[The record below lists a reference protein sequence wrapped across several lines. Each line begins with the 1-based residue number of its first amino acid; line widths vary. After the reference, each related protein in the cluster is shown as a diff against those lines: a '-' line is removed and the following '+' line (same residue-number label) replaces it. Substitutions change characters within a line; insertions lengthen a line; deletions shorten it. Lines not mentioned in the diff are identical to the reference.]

1 MELLSPLRG
10 QGDYNESSWVS
21 SVEASVFQKAPCR
34 GKMSSV
40 LNPHAPGGYDPHLR
54 PVWSLGLRAGF
65 GSSGR
70 VTLRAKHTQQ
80 PPGMDGAAAK
90 DLEGMSRV
98 AKIEDNPAESR
109 TNFLVFWASLHS

>member
-1 MELLSPLRG
+1 MGELSRGICLS
-10 QGDYNESSWVS
+10 ESL
-21 SVEASVFQKAPCR
+21 CR

-65 GSSGR
+65 GSNGR

-80 PPGMDGAAAK
+80 SPGMDGAAAK